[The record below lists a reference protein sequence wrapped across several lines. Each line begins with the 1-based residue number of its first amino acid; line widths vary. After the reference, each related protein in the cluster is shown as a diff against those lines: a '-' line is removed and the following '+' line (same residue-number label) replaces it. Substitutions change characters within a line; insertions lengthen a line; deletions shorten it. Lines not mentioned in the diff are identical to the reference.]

1 MALES
6 KQIGLRDRDRAVLL
20 GANGTGKSFLG
31 KQLVIDYA
39 SEILDRPPKTKGRIL
54 VVDTKP
60 RWRPSHTITGTST
73 RYRYRHFIKG
83 DTLDACLLDDWA
95 NFDAAFDPYT
105 QNGMVVSQRLD
116 LNASMAVAWQTAII
130 ERFYRTQS
138 GKRPGLIFI
147 DECMDFFGPTG
158 NGRYS
163 DIVQKLVR
171 AGREKGIASL
181 LAAQRSKTINIQV
194 LSECNVLYLF
204 RLNFV
209 KDVERLYEMGFPHDV
224 LPPTEDRIFRVFRDR
239 KMYPHPVTL
248 AA

>member
-95 NFDAAFDPYT
+95 NFDAAFDP
-105 QNGMVVSQRLD
+105 
-116 LNASMAVAWQTAII
+116 VAWQTAII